1 MTFILTGM
9 ALMNKLVTWK
19 VPSFHA
25 SLMWWCTKK
34 KFCRLNLYKSTGSIY
49 TMEFVFFY
57 KYNINKS
64 EIRPTYIASQT
75 ILKFPNGNALN
86 ILKDKNHYPGTN
98 IKLLGLSLTW
108 FFYLLAKRL
117 RCHAYWLK
125 NIITSTVPINLTKQ
139 NNLFLYY
146 CFADILW
153 SFTEKILLEPLILII
168 ISLIYIFLN

>member
-1 MTFILTGM
+1 
-9 ALMNKLVTWK
+9 
-19 VPSFHA
+19 
-25 SLMWWCTKK
+25 
-34 KFCRLNLYKSTGSIY
+34 
-49 TMEFVFFY
+49 MEFFFFY

-139 NNLFLYY
+139 NNF
-146 CFADILW
+146 CFYIIVLLIFC
-153 SFTEKILLEPLILII
+153 FTEKILLEPLILII